1 MKTRITATLAV
12 SLLLAAFTTADA
24 QYQKMDNSQFL
35 SAAGGPRYIAASWSK
50 MLSNKSYLSLS
61 QSYFTTSTRLFSTD
75 NLLTELAFG
84 RSWIR
89 VGDVYLNAGLGGFL
103 MYTTSQTIAK
113 TTIDDISGGFDL
125 RAEVEYLPLWWL
137 AAIGEVRQLI
147 FIASDFY
154 NTRVLYGLGVRVY
167 F

>member
-1 MKTRITATLAV
+1 MKTKMP
-12 SLLLAAFTTADA
+12 LAAAILLTAFTSAGA

-35 SAAGGPRYIAASWSK
+35 SASGAPHYVAASWSK
-50 MLSNKSYLSLS
+50 MLTNKTYLSIS
-61 QSYFTTSTRLFSTD
+61 QTYFTTSARQFSTD

-84 RSWIR
+84 RAWLRLS
-89 VGDVYLNAGLGGFL
+89 DVYLNGGFGGFL
-103 MYTTSQTIAK
+103 MYTTSKTIAS

-125 RAEVEYLPLWWL
+125 KAEIEYLPLWWL
-137 AAIGEVRQLI
+137 AAVGEVRQLI

-154 NTRVLYGLGVRVY
+154 NTRFLYGVGVRVY